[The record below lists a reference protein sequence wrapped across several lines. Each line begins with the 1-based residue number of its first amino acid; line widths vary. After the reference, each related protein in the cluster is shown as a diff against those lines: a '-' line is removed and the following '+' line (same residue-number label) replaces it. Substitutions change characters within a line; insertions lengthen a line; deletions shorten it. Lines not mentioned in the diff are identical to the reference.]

1 MILTN
6 ETLTENISIFEK
18 LDSLFVN
25 GSKAGILA
33 IIFYLIIMMIV
44 KKIIRRF
51 IDQKELKHKFMVS
64 KVINII
70 LYTLFTFAILSQ
82 FSFAS
87 SLLTTLLASGGIVA
101 VVVGLASQ
109 EAASNIVGG
118 LMILASKPFSI
129 GDTIILK
136 EYGLRGCVKGI
147 TINHTI
153 IETLDKNSVL
163 IPNTVMNKAIIENM
177 TQTSDYKVTYIYVDI
192 SYESD
197 IDKAISIMQDVIIKH
212 PLFYD
217 QTTSDDEIKVPV
229 HCMEYKDSGI
239 SLRAKVTTRNIDDSF
254 VLCSDCRINIKKA
267 FDENNIEIPYPHVQ
281 IQNSQIR

>member
-82 FSFAS
+82 FSFTS

-109 EAASNIVGG
+109 EAASNIV
-118 LMILASKPFSI
+118 
-129 GDTIILK
+129 
-136 EYGLRGCVKGI
+136 
-147 TINHTI
+147 
-153 IETLDKNSVL
+153 
-163 IPNTVMNKAIIENM
+163 
-177 TQTSDYKVTYIYVDI
+177 
-192 SYESD
+192 
-197 IDKAISIMQDVIIKH
+197 
-212 PLFYD
+212 
-217 QTTSDDEIKVPV
+217 
-229 HCMEYKDSGI
+229 
-239 SLRAKVTTRNIDDSF
+239 
-254 VLCSDCRINIKKA
+254 
-267 FDENNIEIPYPHVQ
+267 
-281 IQNSQIR
+281 